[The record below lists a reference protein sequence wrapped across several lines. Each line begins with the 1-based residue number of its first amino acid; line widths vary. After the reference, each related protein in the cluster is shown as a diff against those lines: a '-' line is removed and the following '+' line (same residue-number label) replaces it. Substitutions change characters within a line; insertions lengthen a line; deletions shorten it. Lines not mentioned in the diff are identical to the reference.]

1 MKEDQHMG
9 FDVVGN
15 DMEVKALRR
24 KGIVYTIDLLMGRQ
38 IAPIHYTERLS
49 SLHTMIKPSI
59 R

>member
-1 MKEDQHMG
+1 MG

-24 KGIVYTIDLLMGRQ
+24 KGMVYTIDLLMGRQ